1 MQRRTFLQ
9 QTALAAT
16 GLLLANHASAGK
28 VSKPF
33 GIQLYSLKE
42 DMAAN
47 PWQTLDAVA
56 KMGYTQI
63 ESFEGANGMFW
74 GKTNKEFAQYLQER
88 NMQLISSHCDI
99 HKDFETKAAMAGEI
113 GVKYLICPWKGPQ
126 TSIDAFKRFA
136 EEFNR
141 CGEICKK
148 NGLRFAYHN
157 HDYSFVPLD
166 GVMGQ
171 DVMMVNT
178 DAALVDFEMDMY
190 WVVTAGL
197 DPIEYMTRYKDRFP
211 LAHIKNRTPKAT
223 SNFDSCN
230 LKTGSIDYAKVL
242 LAAKKLGLKY
252 AIVEQ
257 EKYEG
262 TTPLTS
268 AADNAEFMK
277 TAWR

>member
-1 MQRRTFLQ
+1 MHRRTFLTQ
-9 QTALAAT
+9 STFAAA
-16 GLLLANHASAGK
+16 GALLAGNAFAGK
-28 VSKPF
+28 TSKPF

-47 PWQTLDAVA
+47 AWQTLDALA

-74 GKTNKEFAQYLQER
+74 GKTNKEFQQYLQER

-113 GVKYLICPWKGPQ
+113 GVKYLVCPWKGPQ

-157 HDYSFVPLD
+157 HDYSFKPMD
-166 GVMGQ
+166 GIMGQ

-178 DAALVDFEMDMY
+178 DPALVDFEMDMY
-190 WVVTAGL
+190 WVVTAGI
-197 DPIEYMTRYKDRFP
+197 DPIEYMMRYKNRFP
-211 LAHIKNRTPKAT
+211 LAHIKNRTPNAT
-223 SNFDSCN
+223 STFDSCN
-230 LKTGSIDYAKVL
+230 LKAGSINYQQVL
-242 LAAKKLGLKY
+242 ASAKKLGLQY

-262 TTPLTS
+262 TTPLAS
-268 AADNAEFMK
+268 AADNALYMQ